1 MIDIISQNID
11 KTTDRLGKHIDPK
24 IKRMVVALTVYG
36 IKTTASCEG
45 HLNWGYSYPWV
56 DCEPNTKLQSLLDTF
71 SKNHNFWIEERGS
84 AVKIYRLTAR
94 PSCTP
99 QGLAQVQKEMNEL
112 AEKIIDSWVQL
123 SKIQTVLTERQ
134 FLE

>member
-1 MIDIISQNID
+1 MGLKLLHLVKVISI
-11 KTTDRLGKHIDPK
+11 G
-24 IKRMVVALTVYG
+24 
-36 IKTTASCEG
+36 
-45 HLNWGYSYPWV
+45 GYSYPWV